1 MLGAFSFVPSPLLLD
16 SNGATESRAKYAAE
30 SSSVES
36 IRPIPC
42 RLRAIANIYK
52 GLFRPPLP
60 CQRKKKGLGGEAE
73 ARAKFGLCS
82 LLLQS
87 LFNRIQNA
95 RSGPLDVLKTL

>member
-1 MLGAFSFVPSPLLLD
+1 MLGAFSSVPPPLLLD

-30 SSSVES
+30 TSSIES

-42 RLRAIANIYK
+42 RRRPIANIYK
-52 GLFRPPLP
+52 GLFRPPFLASE
-60 CQRKKKGLGGEAE
+60 KKGLGGEAE
-73 ARAKFGLCS
+73 ALAKFGLCS